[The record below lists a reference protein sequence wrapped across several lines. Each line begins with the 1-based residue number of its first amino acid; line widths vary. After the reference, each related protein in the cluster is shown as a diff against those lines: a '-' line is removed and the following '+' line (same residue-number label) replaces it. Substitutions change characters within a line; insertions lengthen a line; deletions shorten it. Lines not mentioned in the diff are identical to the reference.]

1 MDFNDILYLL
11 VLISSICF
19 GNYVT
24 GITDVDKRQRI
35 CTLAG
40 FAIVFLTARTECVYP
55 LGLVL
60 VNSLIILKLRRF
72 SHLLTFTFSLAYLSI
87 TRYYQCLSGHT
98 NLIQMML
105 TLKLIGLSFELKDN
119 AKLLAKINSSNGDWD
134 RAENLKYLLLPQSEL
149 GLVNIVHYCFC
160 YVGVLTGPYYKYQT
174 YLDMFNPRINKS
186 SNPNRWAVLKRLIFL
201 PFYIA
206 VFLLISHFY
215 SIDYVRDASF
225 YSFHPPLYRWAFSLP
240 VFFTFKMRLYIGL
253 LLSEAV
259 AIMAGLG
266 AYPAFTEPKPGHGPT
281 TNVIAFRKIAVGET
295 ELEPLSGSEVNFN
308 TVYSVGVR
316 AVETEPCLRH
326 TIKLWNTTVQ
336 YWIYE
341 CVYKRVNRQKL
352 RIPLV
357 FFVSALWHGLHSGYY
372 LSLCYMPVYLY
383 IEDLYVNKMT
393 SSSTNGMWSFLLL
406 VGKTLTLSSLCMCF
420 VLLQFS
426 AVVHYFSS
434 IYFAPFVV
442 HLFMWAGITYGA
454 TLTAPLV
461 RFGNRYSV
469 LHLMNAKLGNVVDF
483 IFAGIGWTKS
493 GVEPNRLDNGSRGLI
508 AKDFASSSHLG
519 SRGLTLTDRST
530 LQSGAL
536 SYQTKFTLLNR
547 YERIPEET
555 GGYEHNKID
564 CLGPA
569 FPRNNNIDCLGTSFP
584 RNNIQG
590 VYYDFKKRS

>member
-281 TNVIAFRKIAVGET
+281 TNVIAFRKM
-295 ELEPLSGSEVNFN
+295 
-308 TVYSVGVR
+308 
-316 AVETEPCLRH
+316 
-326 TIKLWNTTVQ
+326 
-336 YWIYE
+336 
-341 CVYKRVNRQKL
+341 
-352 RIPLV
+352 IPLV

-493 GVEPNRLDNGSRGLI
+493 GIGWTKSEPNRLDNGSRGLI

-536 SYQTKFTLLNR
+536 SYQTKFTPLNR

-555 GGYEHNKID
+555 GGYESNKID
-564 CLGPA
+564 CLGTA